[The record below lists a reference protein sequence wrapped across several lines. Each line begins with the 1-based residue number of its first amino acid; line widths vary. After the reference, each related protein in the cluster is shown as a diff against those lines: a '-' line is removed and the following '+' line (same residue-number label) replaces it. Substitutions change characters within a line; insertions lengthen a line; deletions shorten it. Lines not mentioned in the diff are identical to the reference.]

1 MSVATMGASSMKHRV
16 SMWGKPCI
24 TGALTGLCI
33 FLFQCA
39 SPAQAAGP
47 AINAGDTAWLLTS
60 TALVLFMTIPGL
72 ALFYG
77 GLVRTKNVLS
87 VLMQCL
93 AITCLVTVLWALFG
107 YSMSFSPTGMVK
119 GQSGFHAFLGALD
132 MTFCRGITVDRSYQT
147 IPLALHFCYQ
157 LTFAIIT
164 PALIVGAF
172 AERMKFSAMILFMAL
187 WSVLVY
193 NPIAHMVWGGPGA
206 FLADRNVLDFAG
218 GIVVHLSAGVAALV
232 CALVLGK
239 RRGFPGTMM
248 PPHSLTLTVVG
259 TGMLWVGWFGF
270 NAGSAIAANG
280 TAVMAMMATQ
290 LAAATAGMT
299 WMAIEW
305 IKHGKPSVL
314 GICSGAVAGL
324 ATITPASGYVGP
336 MGAMTI
342 GLLAGGLCFFAAT
355 TMKRFFGYDDS
366 LDAFGVH
373 GVGGV
378 IGSLLTGVF
387 ASKLLGGYPVN
398 DLGIGAQLRA
408 QVLGVVV
415 TVVWSG
421 AISYLL
427 LKGIDK
433 VIGLR
438 VSAQDETEGLDVTQH
453 DEQGY
458 NFNV

>member
-1 MSVATMGASSMKHRV
+1 MNTNRTYRWRSLGIIAVL
-16 SMWGKPCI
+16 
-24 TGALTGLCI
+24 TGAGMA
-33 FLFQCA
+33 LFQPAA
-39 SPAQAAGP
+39 SAQAAAP
-47 AINAGDTAWLLTS
+47 AINTGDTAWMLTS
-60 TALVLFMTIPGL
+60 MALVLFMTIPGL

-87 VLMQCL
+87 VLMQCMVL
-93 AITCLVTVLWALFG
+93 TCMVTVLWALFG
-107 YSMSFSPTGMVK
+107 YSMTFSPTGMAK
-119 GQSGFHAFLGALD
+119 GSSGIKAFLGALD
-132 MTFCRGITVDRSYQT
+132 MAFCRGITIDRTFQT

-172 AERMKFSAMILFMAL
+172 AERMKFSAMLVFMAL

-193 NPIAHMVWGGPGA
+193 NPVAHMIWGGPGA

-218 GIVVHLSAGVAALV
+218 GIVVHLNAGIAALV

-324 ATITPASGYVGP
+324 ATITPASGFVGP
-336 MGAMTI
+336 MGAMVI
-342 GLLAGGLCFFAAT
+342 GLVAGGLCFFAAT
-355 TMKRFFGYDDS
+355 TMKHFFGYDDS

-387 ASKLLGGYPVN
+387 ASKMLGGYPVN
-398 DLGIGAQLRA
+398 DLGIGAQLGA
-408 QVLGVVV
+408 QILGIAI
-415 TVVWSG
+415 TGVWSG
-421 AISYLL
+421 VISYVL
-427 LKGIDK
+427 LKVIDR

-438 VSAQDETEGLDVTQH
+438 VSASDETEGLDVTQH